1 DVYYSSQD
9 GIQHWDGSTLTQ
21 VTDGNTRM
29 LELVG
34 SVLYASTASTGTALP
49 YSTGG
54 GIYKFVNPNGVP
66 TITHEIT
73 LVGTPP
79 TSTVNCLSFKF
90 ANANNCYLGLQQG
103 NGFGGLHKFWFNG
116 TGWEDKGSAPDL
128 GTDWGRGVDVVVNG
142 NNVRIYVDHTSATS
156 DGAMS

>member
-1 DVYYSSQD
+1 TGSPSAVTDFPTGTTVFDINFNTTDSSKIYLAAQNVDGVANTVGFVQAQFSGGTWTLGPDVSNSQLGNQGRGGTAGGNEEYYSSQD

-73 LVGTPP
+73 LVG
-79 TSTVNCLSFKF
+79 
-90 ANANNCYLGLQQG
+90 
-103 NGFGGLHKFWFNG
+103 
-116 TGWEDKGSAPDL
+116 
-128 GTDWGRGVDVVVNG
+128 
-142 NNVRIYVDHTSATS
+142 
-156 DGAMS
+156 